1 MTQRLD
7 YWAAA
12 PKAMEILLQQEA
24 YLSNQFESSESLT
37 PAIWEL
43 VKLRVS
49 QINQCA
55 FCIEMHSS
63 SALEHGETVER
74 LMGVSAWSEM
84 PYYTDAERAA
94 FQWAESLTLNAAVD
108 EREIEEASRLFSSC
122 DLVNLTI
129 AVNAINS
136 WNRVAK
142 TFKPEIGSYK
152 TSQ

>member
-24 YLSNQFESSESLT
+24 YLSSQFESSESLT
-37 PAIWEL
+37 PTIWEL
-43 VKLRVS
+43 IKLRVS

-55 FCIEMHSS
+55 FCIEMHSN

-84 PYYTDAERAA
+84 PYYSNVERAA

-108 EREIEEASRLFSSC
+108 EREFEEASRLFTSS

-152 TSQ
+152 AG